1 MSCKDVKKLIYL
13 KENELTDA
21 ERQSLQKHLA
31 ACETC
36 MSERKAFLQES
47 VIVASMKQ
55 NPDLAN
61 PDVLT
66 SDIMRSVRHVD
77 SHAKRSINPFDTLLD
92 IFSLRPVR
100 VACAAGILLI
110 IGFFFAQ
117 EMTVLNRLHHLEQRL
132 AQHGT
137 VSSMSTMTGT
147 TKDILSLMSNSD
159 ETVVIDK
166 ELLEEFLKSYSDM
179 QMKNRLLL
187 RKLQEQAEQSNIT
200 WQDGLTEKELESLL
214 KSESVQQK
222 LREL

>member
-1 MSCKDVKKLIYL
+1 MSCKDIKKLIYL
-13 KENELTDA
+13 RDDELSISERTA
-21 ERQSLQKHLA
+21 LHNHLKKCATCQTERQ
-31 ACETC
+31 
-36 MSERKAFLQES
+36 AFLQEIA
-47 VIVASMKQ
+47 IVDSARQEPELMD
-55 NPDLAN
+55 PDL
-61 PDVLT
+61 LT
-66 SDIMRSVRHVD
+66 IDIMRSIRNVDKFSKRRH
-77 SHAKRSINPFDTLLD
+77 NPFDKLLD
-92 IFSLRPVR
+92 IFSLRSVR
-100 VACAAGILLI
+100 FVFATGVLFIC
-110 IGFFFAQ
+110 GFFLTQ

-187 RKLQEQAEQSNIT
+187 RKLQEQAEESNIT

-222 LREL
+222 LKEL